1 MTTHINGM
9 GYQVN
14 ATEDLTNAKFK
25 VITLLGTIAQAAAP
39 RAVAGVCVYPVTSGY
54 TATAIVNG
62 ITKAL
67 VGAAVNS
74 LGAPLAVANSGW
86 LTNAASGDIAVARA
100 LNTANSGDLLE
111 VMFDAFNP
119 ARIGIL

>member
-1 MTTHINGM
+1 MTIHINGM

-25 VITLLGTIAQAAAP
+25 VITLLGTIAQAAGP

-74 LGAPLAVANSGW
+74 LGAPLKVANSGF
-86 LTNAASGDIAVARA
+86 LTPASSGDVSCARA
-100 LNTANSGDLLE
+100 LNTASSGDLLE
-111 VMFDAFNP
+111 VLFDAFNTAP
-119 ARIGIL
+119 TGA